1 MASRMTEAAGNMV
14 VDQAT
19 GLHKGVADG
28 GTDKLKAAFFQG
40 FRECIRGRGGGRD
53 FRKRGGLGDL
63 RIVVH
68 KRPDK
73 L

>member
-1 MASRMTEAAGNMV
+1 MMASRMTEAAGNVV

-40 FRECIRGRGGGRD
+40 
-53 FRKRGGLGDL
+53 L
-63 RIVVH
+63 R
-68 KRPDK
+68 
-73 L
+73 